1 MKCSSIKQLIDL
13 APVSSTV
20 LVESAGNLNDLDM
33 AAANSKGFAEGGPGS
48 KKAAPPVKEDGA

>member
-1 MKCSSIKQLIDL
+1 MKCSRIKQLIDS

-33 AAANSKGFAEGGPGS
+33 AAANEQRLC
-48 KKAAPPVKEDGA
+48 